1 MTTLHE
7 FSVQAEFPAE
17 MEDAEAQRE
26 MAEAIDVHLA
36 SEGMIPRRA

>member
-7 FSVQAEFPAE
+7 FSVLAKFPAG
-17 MEDAEAQRE
+17 MEDAETQRE
-26 MAEAIDVHLA
+26 RAEAIDVHLA